1 MTICLDPSTY
11 GCFLKWWYPPI
22 SHPKTI
28 VLMVENP
35 MGWLG
40 KPTILGN
47 LHIDFPML
55 DLLRLKLFSP
65 PTVDDSSLMVTIGL
79 TAQLIIAI
87 FVPARASI
95 SNFTGI
101 GLAQAPKE
109 SRVFSLESLNKK
121 MEENQKM
128 CVFFSIPSIFIT
140 KSSHIGMS

>member
-1 MTICLDPSTY
+1 
-11 GCFLKWWYPPI
+11 
-22 SHPKTI
+22 
-28 VLMVENP
+28 

-40 KPTILGN
+40 KPSILGN

-109 SRVFSLESLNKK
+109 SQVKAWKCLKKDGRESEDVCCFFLHSLN
-121 MEENQKM
+121 
-128 CVFFSIPSIFIT
+128 F
-140 KSSHIGMS
+140 H